1 VKKEESIMPVN
12 VTIDDWKTIY
22 VALYDELETFNED
35 NNGVFYSLNV
45 KAVDNEDT
53 RRIRPTLEKVEQLL
67 TAQGVDV

>member
-1 VKKEESIMPVN
+1 MPVN

-35 NNGVFYSLNV
+35 SNGIFYSLNV

-53 RRIRPTLEKVEQLL
+53 RRIRPILEKVEQLL
-67 TAQGVDV
+67 TAQGIDVRTLI

>member
-1 VKKEESIMPVN
+1 MPVN